1 MDTFVKRFQ
10 PERYQAWLEGKDFGL
25 HPEDPPNAIGPAPL
39 PTHLDV
45 MCNKKYLKINLKPY
59 MYLYVNYLLVFL
71 CNFIPTVPL

>member
-10 PERYQAWLEGKDFGL
+10 PERYQAWLEGADFGL

-45 MCNKKYLKINLKPY
+45 MCNKKYLKF
-59 MYLYVNYLLVFL
+59 LLISGAF
-71 CNFIPTVPL
+71 CFFN